1 MTHSISRRQLLKYSS
16 FAAAAVAAPKL
27 LHAAPAAKTPNIVLI
42 MADDLG
48 HEAIECYG
56 GTSHKTPRIN
66 KMATDGMKFTKA
78 YSQPV
83 CTPTRV
89 KIMTGQ
95 SNIRNYQAFSI
106 LGTEEKTT
114 GHLMQSA
121 GYKTAI
127 AGKWQLYGAEG
138 YPEGIINTGMHP
150 KDSGFETYC
159 LWQIDKK
166 ANRFWNP
173 TINTNGKTKTYG
185 KNVYG
190 PDVFTKFGMN
200 FMTANKDKPF
210 FLYYPMVLTHAPM
223 LPTPDSKNGNS
234 KNNQANFSDMLTY
247 ADKIVGKFIDHA
259 EKLGIAENT
268 LIIFTGDN
276 GTSKLIK
283 SVMNGKTIQ
292 GGKAQVHEYG
302 NHVPF
307 VAYWPG
313 TIAKGKPCTDLID
326 FSDVYPTLAEIGG
339 AAMPEDII
347 RDGRS
352 FLPQLCGEKG
362 NPREWYFCYYHPR
375 PTRSGNPHIFA
386 HDGEYKLFRTGE
398 FYHTAK
404 DPLQKNDLAGKTLSP
419 VAQGAKDK
427 LQAALDSMP
436 AKALK
441 LRSPDSV
448 TKTPKPTGKKPKKK
462 KTAKK

>member
-1 MTHSISRRQLLKYSS
+1 MTHSMSRRQLLKLSS
-16 FAAAAVAAPKL
+16 VAAVAAATPSV
-27 LHAAPAAKTPNIVLI
+27 LHAAPAKKQPNVVLI

-48 HEAIECYG
+48 YEAVECYG
-56 GTSHKTPRIN
+56 GTSHKNPRIN
-66 KMATDGMKFTKA
+66 KSATEGRKFTNA
-78 YSQPV
+78 YSMPV

-106 LGTEEKTT
+106 LGIEEKTT

-127 AGKWQLYGAEG
+127 AGKWQLHGAEN
-138 YPEGIINTGMHP
+138 YPKGIRKTGMHP
-150 KDSGFETYC
+150 KDSGFDTYC
-159 LWQIDKK
+159 LWQIDKLGD
-166 ANRFWNP
+166 RFWSP

-190 PDVFTKFGMN
+190 PDIFAKFGMD
-200 FMTANKDKPF
+200 FMTENKDNPF

-223 LPTPDSKNGNS
+223 LPTPDSKS
-234 KNNQANFSDMLTY
+234 RTCKDKQSNFSDMLTY

-259 EKLGIAENT
+259 AKLGIAENT

-276 GTSKLIK
+276 GTAKYIK
-283 SVMNGKTIQ
+283 SVMNGKTVM

-313 TIAKGKPCTDLID
+313 TIAKDKPCTDLID

-339 AAMPEDII
+339 AVMPKEIT

-352 FLPQLCGEKG
+352 FLPQLRGEKG
-362 NPREWYFCYYHPR
+362 NPREWYFCYYHAR
-375 PTRSGNPHIFA
+375 PTRSGNPHVFA
-386 HDGEYKLFRTGE
+386 HDGEYKLFRTGK
-398 FYHTAK
+398 FYNTTK
-404 DPLQKNDLAGKTLSP
+404 DPLQKNDLAGKPLSKA
-419 VAQGAKDK
+419 AQAAKDK

-436 AKALK
+436 PKALK
-441 LRSPDSV
+441 LRSKDSV
-448 TKTPKPTGKKPKKK
+448 IKTPKPPRKPRKKKPVKK
-462 KTAKK
+462 

>member
-16 FAAAAVAAPKL
+16 FAAAAVAAPSVL
-27 LHAAPAAKTPNIVLI
+27 RATPTKKQPNVVLI

-48 HEAIECYG
+48 HEAVECYG

-66 KMATDGMKFTKA
+66 KMAAEGMKFTKA

-114 GHLMQSA
+114 GHLMHSA

-127 AGKWQLYGAEG
+127 CGKWQLYGSEG
-138 YPEGIINTGMHP
+138 YPKGIESTGMHP

-159 LWQIDKK
+159 LWQIHKRGL
-166 ANRFWNP
+166 RFWNP
-173 TINTNGKTKTYG
+173 KINTNGKMKTYG
-185 KNVYG
+185 KDVYG
-190 PDVFTKFGMN
+190 PDIFAKFGMD

-223 LPTPDSKNGNS
+223 LPTPDSKNRKS
-234 KNNQANFSDMLTY
+234 TDKQKNFSDMLAY

-259 EKLGIAENT
+259 EQLGIAENT

-276 GTSKLIK
+276 GTASYIK
-283 SVMNGKTIQ
+283 SMMNGKLVM
-292 GGKAQVHEYG
+292 GGKASVHEYG

-339 AAMPEDII
+339 ATMPKDIPF
-347 RDGRS
+347 DGRS
-352 FLPQLCGEKG
+352 FLPQLRGEKG
-362 NPREWYFCYYHPR
+362 NPRDWYFCYYNPR
-375 PTRSGNPHIFA
+375 PTRSGKEHIFA

-398 FYHTAK
+398 FYNTAK
-404 DPLQKNDLAGKTLSP
+404 DPLQKNDLAGKTLSSA
-419 VAQGAKDK
+419 AQAAKDK

-441 LRSPDSV
+441 LRSKGSV
-448 TKTPKPTGKKPKKK
+448 TETPKPTRKPRKKKP
-462 KTAKK
+462 AKK

>member
-1 MTHSISRRQLLKYSS
+1 MTHSMNRRQLLKISS
-16 FAAAAVAAPKL
+16 VAAIAAATPSIL
-27 LHAAPAAKTPNIVLI
+27 RAAPAKKQPNIVLI

-66 KMATDGMKFTKA
+66 KMAAEGMKFTKA
-78 YSQPV
+78 YSQPI

-121 GYKTAI
+121 DYKTAI
-127 AGKWQLYGAEG
+127 TGKWQLYGAEH
-138 YPEGIINTGMHP
+138 YPKGIRTTGMHP

-159 LWQIDKK
+159 LWQIDKMGL
-166 ANRFWNP
+166 RFWNP
-173 TINTNGKTKTYG
+173 TINTNGTIKTYG
-185 KNVYG
+185 KDVYG
-190 PDVFTKFGMN
+190 PDVFAKFGMD
-200 FMTANKDKPF
+200 FMTENKDTPF
-210 FLYYPMVLTHAPM
+210 FLYYPMILTHSPM
-223 LPTPDSKNGNS
+223 LPTPDSKNRKS
-234 KNNQANFSDMLTY
+234 KNNQQNFSDMLTY

-259 EKLGIAENT
+259 AKLGIAENT

-276 GTSKLIK
+276 GTWARIK

-292 GGKAQVHEYG
+292 GGKGAVHEYG

-339 AAMPEDII
+339 ATMPKGII

-352 FLPQLCGEKG
+352 FLPQLRGKKG
-362 NPREWYFCYYHPR
+362 NPREWYFCYYNMR
-375 PTRSGNPHIFA
+375 PTRGSKEYTFA
-386 HDGEYKLFRTGE
+386 HDGEYKLFRTGK
-398 FYHTAK
+398 FYNTTK
-404 DPLQKNDLAGKTLSP
+404 DPLQKNDLAGKTLSKA
-419 VAQGAKDK
+419 AQAAKDK
-427 LQAALDSMP
+427 LQQALDSMP

-441 LRSPDSV
+441 LRSKIG
-448 TKTPKPTGKKPKKK
+448 KTPKIKKTKKPKTKK
-462 KTAKK
+462 LAKK